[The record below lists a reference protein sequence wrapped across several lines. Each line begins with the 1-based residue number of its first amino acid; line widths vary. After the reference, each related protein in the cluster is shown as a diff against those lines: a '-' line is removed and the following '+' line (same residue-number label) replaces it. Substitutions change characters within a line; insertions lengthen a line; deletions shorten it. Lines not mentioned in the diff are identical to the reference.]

1 MSPIFR
7 WSCSNMSSKTL
18 HDTGKFTFSVSH
30 TQQRGSDTKTCVWVC
45 VRACV
50 PEVWLGTSDPAH
62 QSHSDWLCCC
72 QAHLIRKQV
81 AAQQIRVELELLL
94 CVVTSHGPLNS
105 EPQSLNVLMRG
116 NLEKKN
122 VFVQQYDSWPT
133 LETLWQ
139 WHSLAH
145 LITRHVVFVFL
156 KEALW
161 FWRTAGY
168 KSSILLKVE
177 GEKNMLSER
186 PTILAIV
193 LLVCY
198 INVHKCTVFFV
209 QVYRNHV
216 CKWFKDFGI

>member
-1 MSPIFR
+1 MGLC
-7 WSCSNMSSKTL
+7 SCLCVWGLAGNIRPRPSISLSLAVLLSSA
-18 HDTGKFTFSVSH
+18 FN
-30 TQQRGSDTKTCVWVC
+30 TKTSRCSANQGGAW
-45 VRACV
+45 
-50 PEVWLGTSDPAH
+50 TSLMCGDITWPFK
-62 QSHSDWLCCC
+62 QWTTEFKCPDE
-72 QAHLIRKQV
+72 RKS
-81 AAQQIRVELELLL
+81 RKKK
-94 CVVTSHGPLNS
+94 
-105 EPQSLNVLMRG
+105 
-116 NLEKKN
+116 KKN

-161 FWRTAGY
+161 LWRTAGY
-168 KSSILLKVE
+168 KSSFLLKVE

-198 INVHKCTVFFV
+198 INVHKCTVYRCTATMFGDDLRILGSKE
-209 QVYRNHV
+209 QVWSRSIGN
-216 CKWFKDFGI
+216 FDIS